1 MIEIDGS
8 MGEGG
13 GQLLRY
19 SVALSVLL
27 GKEVRVYNIRAKRSN
42 PGLRPQHLAAVKTI
56 ASLAEAEVAG
66 LRVGSRE
73 IIVRPKRRPR
83 GGSVEVDIGT
93 AGSVS
98 LLLQAV
104 LPVLLFAEERAE
116 LRITG
121 GTTVKW
127 APPMPY
133 MQHVLAR
140 LLSLFGARVEL
151 EILRRGYYPRGGGIV
166 RARVE
171 PVDRLEPVELGEFRE
186 VEEIEG
192 ISYVSNLPVHI
203 ARRQARAA
211 RERLEEAG
219 YGGRLG
225 DIEIDYKTPAVGRG
239 TGIVLWALTDQAVLG
254 GDSIG
259 EIGKPAERVGREAA
273 DKLVEELD
281 AKASVDEHALD
292 NLVIYMALAR
302 GRTSVYARKLT
313 SHAETAIALC
323 SMIAGAKYRVY
334 REKSGVVVEAEGIG
348 LER

>member
-27 GKEVRVYNIRAKRSN
+27 GKDVRIYNIRAKRSN
-42 PGLRPQHLAAVKTI
+42 PGLRPQHLAAVRTI
-56 ASLAEAEVAG
+56 ASLADAEVEG
-66 LRVGSRE
+66 LSVGSME
-73 IIVRPKRRPR
+73 VVVRPRRRPS
-83 GGSVEVDIGT
+83 GGPINVDIGT
-93 AGSVS
+93 AGSIS

-116 LRITG
+116 LKVIG
-121 GTTVKW
+121 GTTVRW

-140 LLSLFGARVEL
+140 LLELFGARVRL
-151 EILRRGYYPRGGGIV
+151 EVLRRGYYPRGGGVV

-171 PVDRLEPVELGEFRE
+171 PVERLEPVELDEFRE
-186 VEEIEG
+186 IEEIG
-192 ISYVSNLPVHI
+192 GLSYVSNLPTHI
-203 ARRQARAA
+203 AHRQASAA
-211 RERLEEAG
+211 RRRLEEAG
-219 YGGRLG
+219 YGRALRE
-225 DIEIDYKTPAVGRG
+225 IEVDYKTPAVGRG

-259 EIGKPAERVGREAA
+259 EVGKPAERVGREAA
-273 DKLVEELD
+273 DKLVEELR
-281 AKASVDEHALD
+281 ARAAVDEHALD
-292 NLVIYMALAR
+292 NLVIYTALAK
-302 GRTSVYARKLT
+302 GRSRIYARRMT

-323 SMIAGAKYRVY
+323 STIAGARYRVY
-334 REKSGVVVEAEGIG
+334 ERGAGVVVEAEGIG